1 MRWKPVDCSNCPV
14 PEILQANASKDMELT
29 LTIKPRLLGLGRK
42 VEVEAYCLRHRI
54 RIEDP
59 YVGCPQCIAARPGLD
74 VFKEALNQMK
84 DD

>member
-1 MRWKPVDCSNCPV
+1 LK
-14 PEILQANASKDMELT
+14 ANASKDLELS

-54 RIEDP
+54 PIEDP
-59 YVGCPQCIAARPGLD
+59 YVGCPQCIAERPGLD
-74 VFKEALNQMK
+74 LFKDALNQIE